1 MKSQE
6 ILIMKQESDWKR
18 FRSLIPMVRER
29 YLAEQNAML
38 LKILTDPNRS
48 ETERFWD
55 AFNRGK
61 EVREILT
68 DCLDGHSK
76 SKMVLYIRLM
86 LRARMMCQDDLV
98 SFSDELQ
105 THLKTEF

>member
-1 MKSQE
+1 VS
-6 ILIMKQESDWKR
+6 QESDWKR
-18 FRSLIPMVRER
+18 FRSLVPTVRER

-55 AFNRGK
+55 AFNRGI

-68 DCLDGHSK
+68 ACLDGHSR
-76 SKMVLYIRLM
+76 SKMVLSMRLM
-86 LRARMMCQDDLV
+86 LRANMLRQDDLV

-105 THLKTEF
+105 ERLKLEF

>member
-1 MKSQE
+1 M
-6 ILIMKQESDWKR
+6 IQESDWKR
-18 FRSLIPMVRER
+18 FRSLVPMLRER
-29 YLAEQNAML
+29 FLAEQNAML
-38 LKILTDPNRS
+38 LEILTDPNRS

-68 DCLDGHSK
+68 RCLDGHSR
-76 SKMVLYIRLM
+76 SKMVLFMQLM
-86 LRARMMCQDDLV
+86 LRANMIRQDDLV

-105 THLKTEF
+105 AQLKIEF

>member
-1 MKSQE
+1 
-6 ILIMKQESDWKR
+6 
-18 FRSLIPMVRER
+18 MVRER
-29 YLAEQNAML
+29 YLAEQNAMIL
-38 LKILTDPNRS
+38 EILTDPNRS

-68 DCLDGHSK
+68 DCLDGHSR
-76 SKMVLYIRLM
+76 SKMVVYIRLM
-86 LRARMMCQDDLV
+86 MRAKMMCQDDLL

-105 THLKTEF
+105 KHLKIEF

>member
-1 MKSQE
+1 MH
-6 ILIMKQESDWKR
+6 QESDWKR

-29 YLAEQNAML
+29 YLAEQNAL
-38 LKILTDPNRS
+38 ILNILTDPNRS

-68 DCLDGHSK
+68 ACLDGHSK
-76 SKMVLYIRLM
+76 SKMVLYMRLM
-86 LRARMMCQDDLV
+86 RRANMIRQDDLV
-98 SFSDELQ
+98 SFSEELQ
-105 THLKTEF
+105 TQFKFEF